1 MNKVISLNVRFGIC
15 ALCGKKIN
23 LTLRLLEDEQNNAFL
38 WDFVLREIFPRVSEG
53 KKSSIHVLR
62 DNLFFEL
69 GQVLSR
75 FLEPHSGGFV
85 PISHSCLKVLW
96 EITGILEL
104 FVCLFL

>member
-1 MNKVISLNVRFGIC
+1 MHSYGT
-15 ALCGKKIN
+15 LC
-23 LTLRLLEDEQNNAFL
+23 
-38 WDFVLREIFPRVSEG
+38 SEKSFHVCQKE
-53 KKSSIHVLR
+53 KKSSIHVLQ

-104 FVCLFL
+104 FVCFCRSY